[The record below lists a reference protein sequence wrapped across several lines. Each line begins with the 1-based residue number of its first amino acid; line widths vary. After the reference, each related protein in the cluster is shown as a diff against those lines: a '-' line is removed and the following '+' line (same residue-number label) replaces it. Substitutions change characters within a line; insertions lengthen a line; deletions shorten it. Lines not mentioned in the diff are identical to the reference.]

1 MQCVLSMQCVLV
13 AGALCNVFW
22 WQVLYAMCSV
32 YAMCSGGRCSMQCV
46 LVAGALC
53 NVFWWQVLYAMCSG
67 GRCSMQCVLVAGA
80 LCNVFWWQV
89 LYAMCYFIA
98 VYATWWVGGGRV
110 ERGGEG
116 RGEAGEDE
124 GRPVRCE

>member
-1 MQCVLSMQCVLV
+1 
-13 AGALCNVFW
+13 
-22 WQVLYAMCSV
+22 
-32 YAMCSGGRCSMQCV
+32 MQCV

-89 LYAMCYFIA
+89 LYAMCSGGRCSMQCVLVADAHAMCYFIA

-110 ERGGEG
+110 ER
-116 RGEAGEDE
+116 RGEVKEEERLGRMRE
-124 GRPVRCE
+124 GQ